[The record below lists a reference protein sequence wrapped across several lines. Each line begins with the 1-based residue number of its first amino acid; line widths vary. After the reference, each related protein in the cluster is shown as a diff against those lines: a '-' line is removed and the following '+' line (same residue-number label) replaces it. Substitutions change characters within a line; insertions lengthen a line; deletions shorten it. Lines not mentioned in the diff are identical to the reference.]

1 MNSLTRQN
9 FKILSGSM
17 LKLLAILC
25 MAIDHAALI
34 LWPVVDLIRLPLN
47 LLGRSVTVYWVM
59 RKIGRLA
66 FPIFC
71 FLIAEGYV
79 HTRNKLKYALRLLI
93 FAVISEIPFNLM
105 HGGTFWDLSGQNVYW
120 TLCLGLMLI
129 HTYESSLRGII
140 KFPAM
145 AAIAAIAMVLKADY
159 GLNGVLLVFLLY
171 LLRDIPVAKTLL
183 AYPLLSG
190 GYAAFAA
197 FIPINLYNGQRGFIQ
212 APWTKLLFYIFYP
225 AHILVLIGIRYLI
238 A

>member
-1 MNSLTRQN
+1 MNNLTEHKY
-9 FKILSGSM
+9 KILSGSM
-17 LKLLAILC
+17 LKLLAIIC
-25 MAIDHAALI
+25 MLVDHSALI
-34 LWPVVDLIRLPLN
+34 LWPVVDLIRLPIN

-79 HTRNKLKYALRLLI
+79 HTRNKLKYALRLLL

-105 HGGTFWDLSGQNVYW
+105 HSGTLLDLSGQNVYW
-120 TLCLGLMLI
+120 TLFLGLMLI
-129 HTYESSLRGII
+129 HVYESPLRGIL
-140 KFPAM
+140 KFPGM
-145 AAIAAIAMVLKADY
+145 FGIAAIAMVLKADY
-159 GLNGVLLVFLLY
+159 GLSGVLLVFLLHM
-171 LLRDIPVAKTLL
+171 LRDIPVAKTLL

-197 FIPINLYNGQRGFIQ
+197 FIPINLYNGQRGFIK

-225 AHILVLIGIRYLI
+225 AHILVLIGIRYLLK
-238 A
+238 